1 MNKTD
6 FLLRL
11 KLERGIGYIKMLQI
25 ASQLDSEKVEAA
37 QLKQLDLPEKLIE
50 SSLQAFYN
58 EKYEKIIDRIR
69 KQCSVISFFDDL
81 YPKKLRQ
88 IYQPPLILFARGNTN
103 LLKRPIA
110 TIVGARQATNY
121 SQVVIDELMPNLIK
135 KYVIASGLARGVD
148 GMAHESALHHGGK
161 TVAVVGNGI
170 NHFYPAQN
178 KFLQQEIVE
187 KGLLISE
194 YLPDTPPK
202 PFRFPE
208 RNRILAGLS
217 DIVIVTEA
225 REKSGSL
232 ITANMALHENRDV
245 YAVPGP
251 ITCDLSKGPNR
262 LIEVGAIPIVDFKLE
277 EPFQNIE

>member
-88 IYQPPLILFARGNTN
+88 IYQPPLILFVRGNTN

-277 EPFQNIE
+277 EPFQNI

>member
-58 EKYEKIIDRIR
+58 EKYEKIIERIR

-88 IYQPPLILFARGNTN
+88 IYQPPLILFVRGNTN

>member
-88 IYQPPLILFARGNTN
+88 IYQPPLILFVRGNTN

-262 LIEVGAIPIVDFKLE
+262 LIEVGAIPIVVFKLE

>member
-88 IYQPPLILFARGNTN
+88 IYQPPLILFVRGNTN

-225 REKSGSL
+225 RQKSGSL

>member
-88 IYQPPLILFARGNTN
+88 IYQPPLILFVRGNTN

-262 LIEVGAIPIVDFKLE
+262 LIEVGDIPIVDFKLE

>member
-1 MNKTD
+1 MNRTD

-88 IYQPPLILFARGNTN
+88 IYQPPLILFVRGNTN

-110 TIVGARQATNY
+110 TIVGARQATHY

-135 KYVIASGLARGVD
+135 KYVIASGLAKGVD

>member
-88 IYQPPLILFARGNTN
+88 IYQPPLILFVRGNTN

-208 RNRILAGLS
+208 RNRI
-217 DIVIVTEA
+217 
-225 REKSGSL
+225 
-232 ITANMALHENRDV
+232 
-245 YAVPGP
+245 
-251 ITCDLSKGPNR
+251 
-262 LIEVGAIPIVDFKLE
+262 
-277 EPFQNIE
+277 

>member
-88 IYQPPLILFARGNTN
+88 IYQPPLILFVRGNTN
-103 LLKRPIA
+103 LLKKPIA

>member
-11 KLERGIGYIKMLQI
+11 KLERGIGYVKMLQI

-69 KQCSVISFFDDL
+69 KQCSVISFFDEL
-81 YPKKLRQ
+81 YPNKLRQ

-103 LLKRPIA
+103 LLKKPIA

-217 DIVIVTEA
+217 DLVIVTEA
-225 REKSGSL
+225 REQSGSL

-251 ITCDLSKGPNR
+251 ITYDLSKGPNR

-277 EPFQNIE
+277 EPF

>member
-11 KLERGIGYIKMLQI
+11 KLERGIGYVKMLQI

-58 EKYEKIIDRIR
+58 EKYEKIIDRI
-69 KQCSVISFFDDL
+69 SVISFFDDL
-81 YPKKLRQ
+81 YPNKLRQ

-178 KFLQQEIVE
+178 QFLQHEIVE
-187 KGLLISE
+187 KGLLIRE

-217 DIVIVTEA
+217 DLVIVTEA
-225 REKSGSL
+225 REQSGSL

>member
-50 SSLQAFYN
+50 SSLQGFYN

-88 IYQPPLILFARGNTN
+88 IYQPPLILFVRGNTN

>member
-88 IYQPPLILFARGNTN
+88 IYQPPLILFVRGNTN

-148 GMAHESALHHGGK
+148 GIAHESALHHGGK

>member
-88 IYQPPLILFARGNTN
+88 IYQPPLILFVRGNTN

-225 REKSGSL
+225 REKLGSL